1 MAACGRRDNKT
12 PGQGAVAHS
21 SQTTTIQDALAEL
34 DALEK
39 PEGVDAKLW
48 DGLKGAL
55 KKALECRAGTCAPPS
70 GDLGKTDHGGP
81 RVAALQRIVST
92 PPTGDINKVNDFAIS
107 DHGDGSY
114 TLSWHYRNL
123 GDYDQNGV
131 VGVSDITP
139 LAMHFG
145 KTYNF
150 ELEANTIQ
158 AVADGSLNGTV
169 GIEDV
174 TQIAMYFGVECAGY
188 SLRTSPDPPASV
200 AETTELDFLPLD
212 LAQGEGRIAYGA
224 DHPLPSHTY
233 IAVVPVDAEGAF
245 GELSNVVLSPN
256 HSPGAAL
263 TVDPAEGDAP
273 LTVGLD
279 AGESSDMDGPI
290 AKYEWD
296 WEGDGVWDYDSGTLS
311 YVEHVYETPDFYYP
325 VVRVTDAEGAQDTA
339 EAAVFAGQWRIS
351 TVLQDIAGYDTLS
364 TNLEAVNGNPAISLY
379 CAIDTTGPDSY
390 VFVRA
395 NDANGAEWG
404 NPVETYPC
412 SNDVAEYNSLIIA
425 NGNPAMAFLSGTGD
439 YFGLVYVRAND
450 ATGSSWGTP
459 VEVDSIAGL
468 GDTYGDIS
476 MAIVNGRPAIAYYR
490 QSHIWYIHAA
500 DANGNAW
507 GVPAAVSPD
516 SGRAPCLS
524 IVDGAP
530 AISYQNNDSGLRYIR
545 ANNIDG
551 DSWGDAVIVDGSRDA
566 GFWSSMA
573 VVNGNPAI
581 AYYEW
586 GDYHDLKYV
595 RANDPIGNTW
605 KVPVIVDDAS
615 VVYKCT
621 SLAVINGYPAI
632 CYAEGLPAYLHYVRA
647 ADENGE
653 SWRAPVVVDEN
664 GEDAISACLKVI
676 NGHPAISYIA
686 HGLYDSVLRFITKAR
701 PRPG

>member
-1 MAACGRRDNKT
+1 MRRIILTIATALIGLLLLGMAACGRRGNKT
-12 PGQGAVAHS
+12 PGQGAVLHS
-21 SQTTTIQDALAEL
+21 SQTTTIQDALAQL

-48 DGLKGAL
+48 NELKGAL
-55 KKALECRAGTCAPPS
+55 KSALTTKNHQPTTRT
-70 GDLGKTDHGGP
+70 T
-81 RVAALQRIVST
+81 ST

-174 TQIAMYFGVECAGY
+174 TQIAMYFGTECAGY
-188 SLRTSPDPPASV
+188 FLRTSPAPPASV
-200 AETTELDFLPLD
+200 EETTELDFLPLD

-233 IAVVPVDAEGAF
+233 IAVAPVDGDGVL

-296 WEGDGVWDYDSGTLS
+296 FEGDGVWDEDSGTLS

-339 EAAVFAGQWRIS
+339 EASVFAGQWRIS
-351 TVLQDIAGYDTLS
+351 T
-364 TNLEAVNGNPAISLY
+364 AV
-379 CAIDTTGPDSY
+379 TG
-390 VFVRA
+390 
-395 NDANGAEWG
+395 
-404 NPVETYPC
+404 
-412 SNDVAEYNSLIIA
+412 L
-425 NGNPAMAFLSGTGD
+425 
-439 YFGLVYVRAND
+439 
-450 ATGSSWGTP
+450 
-459 VEVDSIAGL
+459 
-468 GDTYGDIS
+468 
-476 MAIVNGRPAIAYYR
+476 
-490 QSHIWYIHAA
+490 
-500 DANGNAW
+500 
-507 GVPAAVSPD
+507 
-516 SGRAPCLS
+516 
-524 IVDGAP
+524 
-530 AISYQNNDSGLRYIR
+530 
-545 ANNIDG
+545 
-551 DSWGDAVIVDGSRDA
+551 WGDAGATSLE
-566 GFWSSMA
+566 

-581 AYYEW
+581 CFYGRIVGAPDGGYLYVQANNPLGEAWNSPILVYGGMVAGVSECDDTLAVVNDRPVIAALDGDDSSLNYALAEDTDGVAWGTPREVCAASTGGNEISLAIIDGKPAVAYEYSRLKFIRALDADGTAW
-586 GDYHDLKYV
+586 GTPIEVSVEGTIPSLSIVNGYPAITYSNSNGLCYV
-595 RANDPIGNTW
+595 RATDTDGDTWGEPI
-605 KVPVIVDDAS
+605 VVDAQAGGTS
-615 VVYKCT
+615 
-621 SLAVINGYPAI
+621 SLAVINGKPAIVYTAAVYISGWVNLVKYAISSDEIGLAWGTPVTLAQDAELGFDRSLAFIKGRPAI
-632 CYAEGLPAYLHYVRA
+632 CCVGVSDKSLKYFQAADSDGYDWREPVIVRA
-647 ADENGE
+647 DDVGLH
-653 SWRAPVVVDEN
+653 
-664 GEDAISACLKVI
+664 GACLAEV
-676 NGHPAISYIA
+676 NGCPAISYITGTGGA
-686 HGLYDSVLRFITKAR
+686 KLRFAMYY
-701 PRPG
+701 

>member
-1 MAACGRRDNKT
+1 MGILNRKLAYIALACILFAACGHHARQVT
-12 PGQGAVAHS
+12 S
-21 SQTTTIQDALAEL
+21 ISTTHEPYMISDALAEL

-48 DGLKGAL
+48 DELKGAL
-55 KKALECRAGTCAPPS
+55 KSALTTNNHKPTTRFA
-70 GDLGKTDHGGP
+70 
-81 RVAALQRIVST
+81 ST

-145 KTYNF
+145 KTYNY

-174 TQIAMYFGVECAGY
+174 TQIAMYFGTECAGY

-200 AETTELDFLPLD
+200 EDTTELDFLPLD

-233 IAVVPVDAEGAF
+233 IAVVPVDADGAF

-325 VVRVTDAEGAQDTA
+325 VVRVTDGEGAQDTA

-351 TVLQDIAGYDTLS
+351 TAATGLVS
-364 TNLEAVNGNPAISLY
+364 EPESPSLEVVNGNPAISFYGRIEGFL
-379 CAIDTTGPDSY
+379 DTGFY
-390 VFVRA
+390 
-395 NDANGAEWG
+395 
-404 NPVETYPC
+404 
-412 SNDVAEYNSLIIA
+412 
-425 NGNPAMAFLSGTGD
+425 
-439 YFGLVYVRAND
+439 YVRAND
-450 ATGSSWGTP
+450 QLGGTWGIPVFVMEANAMSAHWGDSSLAVVNGRPAISGLDAFGGGILYALAEDADGGTWGTPLEVCMAGQIENAVSMAVVDGKPAAASEHSGLKFIRALDADGTAWGTP
-459 VEVDSIAGL
+459 VEVTSEGSQPSLAV
-468 GDTYGDIS
+468 
-476 MAIVNGRPAIAYYR
+476 VN
-490 QSHIWYIHAA
+490 
-500 DANGNAW
+500 
-507 GVPAAVSPD
+507 
-516 SGRAPCLS
+516 
-524 IVDGAP
+524 GAP
-530 AISYQNNDSGLRYIR
+530 AISFIVSGGGLC
-545 ANNIDG
+545 
-551 DSWGDAVIVDGSRDA
+551 
-566 GFWSSMA
+566 
-573 VVNGNPAI
+573 
-581 AYYEW
+581 
-586 GDYHDLKYV
+586 YV
-595 RANDPIGNTW
+595 RANESEGNTW
-605 KVPVIVDDAS
+605 GEPVVVDAQAGGTS
-615 VVYKCT
+615 
-621 SLAVINGYPAI
+621 SLAVINGKPAIVYSAAVYISDWVRLVKYAIANDETGLTWGTPVTLAQDAELGFDRSLASINGRPAI
-632 CYAEGLPAYLHYVRA
+632 CCVGRSDKSLKYFQAADSDGHDWREPVIVSADYVRL
-647 ADENGE
+647 NY
-653 SWRAPVVVDEN
+653 
-664 GEDAISACLKVI
+664 ACLAEV
-676 NGHPAISYIA
+676 NGCPAISYMA
-686 HGLYDSVLRFITKAR
+686 VTGGTELRLAIYY
-701 PRPG
+701 